1 MFILGVFSWRRRP
14 ACSLL
19 AACMQGVDAGV
30 QGVDPGMQGVDALHT
45 ASTPEYARVFQ
56 WRRLHLKRNAA
67 CMHPACRL
75 HAGCC
80 NLQPPA
86 YDRMQAACSL
96 HAACMQPACI
106 SSVALAL
113 GYSRTNQRTSCIT
126 YIHNIYLQ
134 WYIYNKTRNY
144 FSIILMKQT
153 LRPS

>member
-1 MFILGVFSWRRRP
+1 MSMFILGVFSWRRRP

-30 QGVDPGMQGVDALHT
+30 RPRNAGRRRPAHGVDAGNC
-45 ASTPEYARVFQ
+45 ARVFQ

-67 CMHPACRL
+67 CMQPACRL

-106 SSVALAL
+106 SSVATWHYTAPLIRRRL
-113 GYSRTNQRTSCIT
+113 TNT
-126 YIHNIYLQ
+126 H
-134 WYIYNKTRNY
+134 
-144 FSIILMKQT
+144 SIINYCFRKSKSLMHIWT
-153 LRPS
+153 FHVS